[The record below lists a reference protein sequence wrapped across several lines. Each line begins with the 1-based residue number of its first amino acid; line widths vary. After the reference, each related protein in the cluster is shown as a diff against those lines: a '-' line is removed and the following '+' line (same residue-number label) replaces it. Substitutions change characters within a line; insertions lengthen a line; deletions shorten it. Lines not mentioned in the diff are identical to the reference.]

1 MSELV
6 VVTLSTF
13 AAHGRAP
20 LELLERSGHAFRLNT
35 TGARITRE
43 LLAELGADAT
53 AVVAGVEPYDAA
65 MLARLPRLRCIARCG
80 VGTDSID
87 HDAARERGI
96 AILNTPDSPT
106 DAVAELALTMM
117 LALSRDLVRQTALMH
132 YRRWERVEARLL
144 RGKRVGILGLGR
156 IGRRVAEL
164 LRPFGADLL
173 GTDPLADEAWVR
185 TTDVRLVGLEELLSQ
200 ADVLTVHAAGTAR
213 NPLRLGRAELARL
226 PQRAIV
232 VNLSRGGVVD
242 ETALLEALRSGR
254 LAGAGL
260 DVYSDEPYRGPL
272 CDLDNVIL
280 TPHAATLTVETRLAM
295 ETEAVSRLLDHLAGR
310 PS

>member
-1 MSELV
+1 MSEVIL
-6 VVTLSTF
+6 VTLSTF
-13 AAHGRAP
+13 GAQGRTP
-20 LELLERSGHAFRLNT
+20 VELLERSGHPFRLNT
-35 TGARITRE
+35 TGARITRD

-106 DAVAELALTMM
+106 DAVAELALAMM
-117 LALSRDLVRQTALMH
+117 LALSRDLVRQTGLMH
-132 YRRWERVEARLL
+132 DRRWDRVEARLL

-156 IGRRVAEL
+156 IGRHVAEL

-173 GTDPLADEAWVR
+173 GTDPLADQAWARMAGVR
-185 TTDVRLVGLEELLSQ
+185 VVGLEELLSQ
-200 ADVLTVHAAGTAR
+200 ADILTVHTAGTAGT
-213 NPLRLGRAELARL
+213 PLRLGPAELARL

-232 VNLSRGGVVD
+232 LNLARGGVID
-242 ETALLEALRSGR
+242 EAALLEALRSGR
-254 LAGAGL
+254 LSGAGL
-260 DVYSDEPYRGPL
+260 DVYSEEPYRGPL

-295 ETEAVSRLLDHLAGR
+295 ETEAVSRLLDHLAAR